1 MVLNAKKVVPAPAL
15 SPTLTAVF
23 AVACGALVANLYYA
37 QALVGLIGPDL
48 GLRDSLTGLVVESRG
63 RINAVYMT
71 IVFLAGAPGSMLAG
85 FAYFHGGWWLTA
97 LTGGGLGM
105 VVLLFFL
112 G

>member
-1 MVLNAKKVVPAPAL
+1 
-15 SPTLTAVF
+15 
-23 AVACGALVANLYYA
+23 
-37 QALVGLIGPDL
+37 
-48 GLRDSLTGLVVESRG
+48 
-63 RINAVYMT
+63 MT

-112 G
+112 GERG